1 MKRFWHQN
9 QVYVSCFVI
18 VLLFNVALFLALS
31 KNGIGLS
38 IDSVNYF
45 SAAQGL
51 WANFNLVLFDGLP
64 LVNAVPLYSF
74 LLLPAYAL
82 GIDVGSFALFLHV
95 LFFNV
100 QALFIYFLLRQLISD
115 KLILWAYLALMLGNY
130 FAFVQ
135 VYVWALT
142 EMGFM
147 ALLSAWVYCQL
158 YRSHATFWCAILF
171 GLLCMQRYV
180 VWFFLPAILVY
191 WFSQKKSFFYVAK
204 QLWLGVLITGIWVFR
219 NYQLHGN
226 FSGEHQLLQKFALAS
241 FTENL
246 NNLVWGILD
255 LNPLFAGVAYYL
267 FALLVIGLAWLKAD
281 GNGKVMLTLLFWM
294 GLSLFIGL
302 MAQRNIQMSQLPR
315 YISVFYVLISFGFW
329 LFFEQ
334 MSLSIYLKRT
344 ALIAFAGISLFLL
357 INKALYFKQVGLG
370 TKASRAYWV
379 EIDNVALSNYSDL
392 PMLSN
397 FPDVVWLK
405 TGKTCGYTKYSAE
418 DYDVFAKRNV
428 PGQYR
433 VIWFKDSSREML
445 MDEDFLNNN
454 ADFTPMYDGH
464 WHKIG
469 TLKIGSAY

>member
-147 ALLSAWVYCQL
+147 ALLSAWVYLLLFRPNQL
-158 YRSHATFWCAILF
+158 IGSAVLF
-171 GLLCMQRYV
+171 GLLCLQRYV
-180 VWFFLPAILVY
+180 IWFFLPGLVLY
-191 WFSQKKSFFYVAK
+191 WMMQKKSVLYMLK
-204 QLWLGVLITGIWVFR
+204 QLWFGVLLSAIWLYR
-219 NYQLHGN
+219 NYLVHGN
-226 FSGEHQLLQKFALAS
+226 FAGNHSFAQKFGAVS
-241 FTENL
+241 FVEN
-246 NNLVWGILD
+246 VQAVFSGIIG
-255 LNPLFAGVAYYL
+255 LNPLYAGIAYYL
-267 FALLVIGLAWLKAD
+267 IALVFLGLAWQKWEGKAKEFT
-281 GNGKVMLTLLFWM
+281 GFLFLL
-294 GLSLFIGL
+294 GLSLLVGL
-302 MAQRNIQMSQLPR
+302 LAQQNLQMSQLPR
-315 YISVFYVLISFGFW
+315 YISVFYVLVGFGFW
-329 LFFEQ
+329 LFLEQ
-334 MSLSIYLKRT
+334 MSVHIWLKRT
-344 ALIAFAGISLFLL
+344 VLMAILGISLFLL

-370 TKASRAYWV
+370 TLASRAYWV
-379 EIDNVALSNYSDL
+379 EIENVALNKYPDL

-397 FPDVVWLK
+397 FPDVIWLK
-405 TGKTCGYTKYSAE
+405 TGKSCGYLPFLNE
-418 DYDVFAKRNV
+418 DYNSFSKRT
-428 PGQYR
+428 PAGFYK

-445 MDEDFLNNN
+445 MNDAVLNEN
-454 ADFTPMYDGH
+454 ADFTPMYNGH

-469 TLKIGSAY
+469 TLKIGSGY

>member
-1 MKRFWHQN
+1 VKRFWHQN

-180 VWFFLPAILVY
+180 V
-191 WFSQKKSFFYVAK
+191 
-204 QLWLGVLITGIWVFR
+204 
-219 NYQLHGN
+219 
-226 FSGEHQLLQKFALAS
+226 
-241 FTENL
+241 TENL
-246 NNLVWGILD
+246 NNLIWGILN

-302 MAQRNIQMSQLPR
+302 MAQRNLQMSQLPR

-392 PMLSN
+392 PMLTN

-418 DYDVFAKRNV
+418 DYDVFTKRNV